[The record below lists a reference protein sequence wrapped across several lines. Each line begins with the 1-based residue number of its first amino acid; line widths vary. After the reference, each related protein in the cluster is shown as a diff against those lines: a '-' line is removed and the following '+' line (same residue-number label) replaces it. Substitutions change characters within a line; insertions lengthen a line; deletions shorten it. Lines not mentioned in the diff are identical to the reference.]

1 MNQTVTPMTDNPL
14 LTPSRAPEDPD
25 AALRP
30 KTLAEFVGQEAARQG
45 GLAAKQTASIVLP

>member
-14 LTPSRAPEDPD
+14 LTPARHPEDPD

-30 KTLAEFVGQEAARQG
+30 KTLAEFVGQEATRRG
-45 GLAAKQTASIVLP
+45 GLAAAQTASIVLP